1 MPAPAASDGG
11 SDGRPHRS
19 SHLQPL
25 TQVTALNGD
34 VYASFDHLIT
44 ESNAIPDERFQRFIS
59 ILKGEKLNATNAQL
73 KRDREKLLNQK
84 ELEVSGLLALPMLRM
99 RCNKDLC

>member
-1 MPAPAASDGG
+1 
-11 SDGRPHRS
+11 
-19 SHLQPL
+19 
-25 TQVTALNGD
+25 VTALNGD

-99 RCNKDLC
+99 RYNRRFVLIDFYNLTFSTFFTSVDCALAISNT